1 MAKKITGILI
11 KLGLDTKDVEGG
23 LRALDKSISKSTTE
37 LRQINK
43 ALKLDPTNTEL
54 LSQKYDVLSQT
65 LEKSRQKLKAL
76 EDMQGAMTKKLSNN
90 AEYQKAYEPLV
101 QELEKVTKKLL
112 TLQNQQEKYDS
123 QLASGE
129 IDQKKYDKYINKLTE
144 TGKAQE
150 SLRQKIKDLENEFDK
165 QGGHVS
171 GEVYRE
177 YRRELEQVR
186 AETSKLEKQT
196 KELEG
201 VTDNSSKAFRKAV
214 ESTKEYQQAM
224 QKLEASAGNL
234 KDKLGGALESIWDTA
249 VKVGSA
255 VSAAA
260 LAAGTAAVKV
270 GSDFDSSMSIVQA
283 YSKASAK
290 DFEQLRDASKEM
302 GATTSKTASE
312 AADGLSFMALAGWDT
327 EKMLKGLEPMLR
339 ASEATNADLGT
350 TSDLVTDSMSAMGVS
365 VDELTRYLDICAEAQ
380 SDSNTSMTQLLEAYV
395 QAGGMLK
402 NLNVGLDE
410 SATLLGVLANR
421 GIKGQEA
428 GHALNSILINL
439 VGANKNA
446 ASAMDALG
454 VSAYDTNGKFI
465 GITETLRLVDKSL
478 KNVSEQDKAIF
489 TAKIGGKTQYD
500 TLMALLNGVNGEYDE
515 LLEKIKNSNGAL
527 EETAKIMRDNLEGD
541 VTMLK
546 SALQDLGIEVNDN
559 FNAAFRKTV
568 QTITKEIKKLSGEM
582 SDDELGNSI
591 KKIGE
596 AFAKLIEQI
605 AKFSVNTGI
614 PAAVKFFEFIADNG
628 ELVKRLV
635 IGIGGAFAAWKF
647 GSKLIDIYKSFMKF
661 KEAAAQSEIAAK
673 AFNNTLKANIILA
686 VASAIWAAV
695 NALIGFAKN
704 ADTANNRIRK
714 YREEIK
720 ELDNDVKE
728 LSESTQKSINR
739 SEAEISIIEDKAKR
753 YEELREK
760 AHRTAEEEAE
770 LKDKAIELQQ
780 YMPDS
785 IQLIDEQ
792 TGAYNSLGN
801 AIDGVIA
808 SMKKNAY
815 VQAYENQITE
825 IATAQIEAKKN
836 LEELQKEF
844 DEVDKRLKSKGATYD
859 YYGQPR
865 FVDDKE
871 NPLLGLEALN
881 FLDLSA
887 WNSANRGIKEAE
899 KIIAD
904 YDKQIEELGN
914 NIKDS
919 YSEFNKNQVADVPA
933 DGARIAAEGMIR
945 QYEEAY
951 KNAEKT
957 IAEDQA
963 NVLENLQNKMDE
975 LEKKK
980 NLHQFANDTEYWSE
994 RRRVLAENQHEELVE
1009 WWKYYDETEAYFDSL
1024 TEAEK
1029 EAYEKQIDD
1038 QAAALKE
1045 RKELNDDFTDKMYY
1059 DELEGLISTLDK
1071 ESDTYKKYNSEILKG
1086 RKELADDLKK
1096 EAAED
1101 AKAQTETQIE
1111 SVRKSISEIKAEYSQ
1126 MLSDVVSEREAYKN
1140 KLSGLANLYTSKEEN
1155 GQKSFTL
1162 ENIDEQIKA
1171 IEEYDNKLA
1180 KLEARGA
1187 GKGLIS
1193 YIQGLSDEDADN
1205 MMHILENKTNEQ
1217 LKSYSEKYDKL
1228 TKTINDR
1235 MAARYDPQIEAI
1247 NQAFTD
1253 RIKAEFGNLSKD
1265 MEDVGKNAIDGFIK
1279 GFTDD
1284 PEELIEAVEK
1294 KCNAVLDGFKN
1305 GLDIH
1310 SPSKKTEEVGEYT
1323 AEGFENGLKSISGAD
1338 AAETFADD
1346 FIKKMAEKDSQLH
1359 DVLYNAFTGN
1369 TADAISEMNSKA
1381 QKALS
1386 SIPKLN
1392 LPVIPTINIPEGTK
1406 IPFGKQTDNRIID
1419 GLNDILNTLGIM
1431 ISLIQKLA
1439 DRPIVFTAYLT
1450 NEEKLILD
1458 GKQIADVVTKRQYQE
1473 RKMHSS

>member
-1 MAKKITGILI
+1 MARKKITGLMIE
-11 KLGLDTKDVEGG
+11 LGLDTKNVEGG
-23 LRALDKSISKSTTE
+23 FKAIDKAIASSVAE
-37 LRQINK
+37 LKRIDK

-54 LSQKYDVLSQT
+54 LAQKQEVLAEA
-65 LEKSRQKLKAL
+65 LEKSRQRLKGLEDQQKAMAKAAANNPAYEQVYKPLVDQIKKAEKSLEKLKEKKEEMDNAL
-76 EDMQGAMTKKLSNN
+76 S
-90 AEYQKAYEPLV
+90 
-101 QELEKVTKKLL
+101 
-112 TLQNQQEKYDS
+112 
-123 QLASGE
+123 SGE
-129 IDQKKYDKYINKLTE
+129 ISQKKYDNYIKKLNSAE
-144 TGKAQE
+144 EEMKNLE
-150 SLRQKIKDLENEFDK
+150 EQKK
-165 QGGHVS
+165 QLDEQLSGGHITAD
-171 GEVYRE
+171 EYRF

-186 AETSKLEKQT
+186 AETRQFEKDLQQ
-196 KELEG
+196 L
-201 VTDNSSKAFRKAV
+201 DDAADQSSKAFRRAV

-224 QKLEASAGNL
+224 QKLKASAGDL

-249 VKVGSA
+249 VKVGGA
-255 VSAAA
+255 VSTAA

-290 DFEQLRDASKEM
+290 DFEQLRDAAKEM

-339 ASEATNADLGT
+339 ASEAANADLGT

-365 VDELTRYLDICAEAQ
+365 VDELTHYLDICAEAQ

-395 QAGGMLK
+395 QVGGMLK

-439 VGANKNA
+439 VGANENA

-454 VSAYDTNGKFI
+454 ISAYDTNGKFI
-465 GITETLRLVDKSL
+465 GITETLRLVDESL
-478 KNVSEQDKAIF
+478 RNVSEQDKAIF

-500 TLMALLNGVNGEYDE
+500 TLMALLNGVNGEYDD

-582 SDDELGNSI
+582 SDGELDDSI

-661 KEAAAQSEIAAK
+661 KEATAQSEIAAK

-704 ADTANNRIRK
+704 ADTVGTKLKDINQNIKELKKNTDESIANTEAEVAVFRDKATQYEKLLKIENRTAGQEERLARLAEELKQYMPEGTQLINEQTGEYNSLADSIDSVSKAMRRKATIAAYEEEYTSLIKEQLAAQKTLEEADEKLSKFSKWGFVGEVTNAANYNDAVIALEDINNRIA
-714 YREEIK
+714 
-720 ELDNDVKE
+720 ELDGELVK
-728 LSESTQKSINR
+728 LY
-739 SEAEISIIEDKAKR
+739 D
-753 YEELREK
+753 
-760 AHRTAEEEAE
+760 
-770 LKDKAIELQQ
+770 
-780 YMPDS
+780 DS
-785 IQLIDEQ
+785 
-792 TGAYNSLGN
+792 S
-801 AIDGVIA
+801 
-808 SMKKNAY
+808 
-815 VQAYENQITE
+815 
-825 IATAQIEAKKN
+825 KN
-836 LEELQKEF
+836 L
-844 DEVDKRLKSKGATYD
+844 VI
-859 YYGQPR
+859 
-865 FVDDKE
+865 
-871 NPLLGLEALN
+871 N
-881 FLDLSA
+881 
-887 WNSANRGIKEAE
+887 
-899 KIIAD
+899 
-904 YDKQIEELGN
+904 
-914 NIKDS
+914 
-919 YSEFNKNQVADVPA
+919 VPA
-933 DGARIAAEGMIR
+933 DGARIAAEGMIQ

-951 KNAEKT
+951 RNAEKT

-994 RRRVLAENQHEELVE
+994 RRRVLAQNQHEELVE

-1111 SVRKSISEIKAEYSQ
+1111 SVKNSISEIKAEYSQ

-1187 GKGLIS
+1187 GNGLIS

-1235 MAARYDPQIEAI
+1235 VAARYDPQIEAI

-1265 MEDVGKNAIDGFIK
+1265 MEDAGKDAIDGFIK
-1279 GFTDD
+1279 GFTED

-1294 KCNAVLDGFKN
+1294 KCNEVLDGFKN

-1323 AEGFENGLKSISGAD
+1323 AEGFEKGLKSISGAD

-1359 DVLYNAFTGN
+1359 DVLYNAFAGN
-1369 TADAISEMNSKA
+1369 TADAIAAMNSKA

-1386 SIPKLN
+1386 SIPSLH
-1392 LPVIPTINIPEGTK
+1392 LPSIPTVKVPAGASIQPK
-1406 IPFGKQTDNRIID
+1406 QQTDSRI
-1419 GLNDILNTLGIM
+1419 LNVLDDILSTQAM
-1431 ISLIQKLA
+1431 IISAIQQLA
-1439 DRPIVFTAYLT
+1439 DRPIVVNTTVT
-1450 NEEKLILD
+1450 NEEKLYLD
-1458 GKQIADVVTKRQYQE
+1458 GKQIADVVTKRQIQE
-1473 RKMHSS
+1473 RKKSAS